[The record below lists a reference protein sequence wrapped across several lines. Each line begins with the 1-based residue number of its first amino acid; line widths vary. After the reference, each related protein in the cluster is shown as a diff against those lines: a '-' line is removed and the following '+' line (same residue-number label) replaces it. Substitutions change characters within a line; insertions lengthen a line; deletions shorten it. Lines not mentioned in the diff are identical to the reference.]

1 MTGRKGRVVSNS
13 DGTISYQSR
22 SKQDVALELL
32 NITEKERFMDGEK
45 VFHIRLNEFF
55 KVNCHSEMVDTAG
68 WFCLKAR
75 LIFFFP
81 YQHFSPVTGTKRF

>member
-45 VFHIRLNEFF
+45 VFYISLNEL
-55 KVNCHSEMVDTAG
+55 VNVNSHSEMGETAG
-68 WFCLKAR
+68 
-75 LIFFFP
+75 
-81 YQHFSPVTGTKRF
+81 